1 MAAGIGLKFR
11 EKFWENIA
19 IYSKLKEA
27 MDNAARNTYLYM
39 LICSNTSPYITGT
52 KYISDRGLTK
62 Y

>member
-27 MDNAARNTYLYM
+27 MD
-39 LICSNTSPYITGT
+39 IFKCS
-52 KYISDRGLTK
+52 
-62 Y
+62 